1 MTAGCFALL
10 NSNNKRMSVSV
21 VATRFSGKGRSHPRS
36 IADFYADVM
45 RSLAELGI
53 NIRIN
58 ELPNEI
64 PPMRSASAR
73 IAASTSQEPGYSRDR
88 RAMARPRA
96 CLTPILVAQVGC
108 PFVVAVP
115 TTVEHQCH

>member
-64 PPMRSASAR
+64 PDAIRFSEDRGLHVAR
-73 IAASTSQEPGYSRDR
+73 AGLQ
-88 RAMARPRA
+88 PR
-96 CLTPILVAQVGC
+96 
-108 PFVVAVP
+108 
-115 TTVEHQCH
+115 